1 MTSDKQKQN
10 CSRFVDPEKLSDL
23 RTKRE
28 IELMNGRPWTRE
40 LPPPP
45 VLPPFGPLEKIS
57 GRLESFSSERF
68 REYFDVDS
76 YRTNPLPNV
85 SAGQRG
91 AGAAVAIAAGSPG
104 VGAVMMM
111 EGDHTD
117 TAEYVQGSI
126 NGRPFSGW
134 VGQTRLQAG
143 DEVEMA
149 VEWQEDHYQ
158 VYAITLPEERII
170 SICPKCDMGRL
181 AHAWWRIKNMFILTA
196 IIMSMFL
203 GIYIIKSASEDNV
216 EQIGFWSL
224 YYGPLLVLLA
234 ISIICSGLIAFS
246 AYKAYAPTT
255 CKLAEEIFRVF
266 NMKNPAGI
274 NLKKKRKE
282 HIAWL
287 KTQGKWYPPDTEGR
301 PSCPSPKYPI
311 SRGKWYYY

>member
-1 MTSDKQKQN
+1 
-10 CSRFVDPEKLSDL
+10 
-23 RTKRE
+23 
-28 IELMNGRPWTRE
+28 
-40 LPPPP
+40 
-45 VLPPFGPLEKIS
+45 
-57 GRLESFSSERF
+57 
-68 REYFDVDS
+68 
-76 YRTNPLPNV
+76 
-85 SAGQRG
+85 
-91 AGAAVAIAAGSPG
+91 VAIAAGSPG

-126 NGRPFSGW
+126 NDRPFRGW
-134 VGQTRLQAG
+134 VGQTRLQTG

-181 AHAWWRIKNMFILTA
+181 AHAWWRIKNMFILVMILMTMY
-196 IIMSMFL
+196 ICICLVISSSQGNPGGESFWQRFNVFL
-203 GIYIIKSASEDNV
+203 FMGLGVSTLI
-216 EQIGFWSL
+216 
-224 YYGPLLVLLA
+224 
-234 ISIICSGLIAFS
+234 SGLIAFS

-255 CKLAEEIFRVF
+255 CKLAEEIFRIL
-266 NMKNPAGI
+266 NMENPAGI
-274 NLKKKRKE
+274 SLKKKRKE

-301 PSCPSPKYPI
+301 PACPSPKYPI

>member
-1 MTSDKQKQN
+1 
-10 CSRFVDPEKLSDL
+10 
-23 RTKRE
+23 
-28 IELMNGRPWTRE
+28 MNGRSWTRE

-45 VLPPFGPLEKIS
+45 VLPPYGPLEKIS
-57 GRLESFSSERF
+57 GWLESFSSERF

-76 YRTNPLPNV
+76 YRTNPLPEV
-85 SAGQRG
+85 SDGQRG

-126 NGRPFSGW
+126 NDRPFRGW

-181 AHAWWRIKNMFILTA
+181 AHAWWRIKNMFILVMILMTMY
-196 IIMSMFL
+196 ICICLVISSSQGNPGGESFWQRFNVFL
-203 GIYIIKSASEDNV
+203 FMGLGVSTLI
-216 EQIGFWSL
+216 
-224 YYGPLLVLLA
+224 
-234 ISIICSGLIAFS
+234 SGLIAFS

-255 CKLAEEIFRVF
+255 CKLAEEIFMLF
-266 NMKNPAGI
+266 GMKNVSGI
-274 NLKKKRKE
+274 NLNKVTKNKE
-282 HIAWL
+282 LEL
-287 KTQGKWYPPDTEGR
+287 KARGEWYEPDDQSRPP
-301 PSCPSPKYPI
+301 CPSRKFIY
-311 SRGKWYYY
+311 SDESWFYY

>member
-1 MTSDKQKQN
+1 MTNYTQKKTS
-10 CSRFVDPEKLSDL
+10 SRFIEPEKLSDL

-28 IELMNGRPWTRE
+28 IELMNGRSWTRE

-45 VLPPFGPLEKIS
+45 VLPPYGPLEKIS

-76 YRTNPLPNV
+76 YRTNPLPEV
-85 SAGQRG
+85 SDGQRG

-126 NGRPFSGW
+126 NGRPFRGW

-181 AHAWWRIKNMFILTA
+181 AHAWWRIKNMLILTVVL
-196 IIMSMFL
+196 MSMVIGVCVL
-203 GIYIIKSASEDNV
+203 ISDDGEGG
-216 EQIGFWSL
+216 GFWAENS
-224 YYGPLLVLLA
+224 GFLLMML
-234 ISIICSGLIAFS
+234 IICIPFTGLIAFS

-255 CKLAEEIFRVF
+255 CKLAEEIFKVL
-266 NMKNPAGI
+266 NMENPTGI

-287 KTQGKWYPPDTEGR
+287 KTQGKWYRPDTEGR
-301 PSCPSPKYPI
+301 PACPSPKYPI
-311 SRGKWYYY
+311 TRGKWYYY

>member
-1 MTSDKQKQN
+1 
-10 CSRFVDPEKLSDL
+10 
-23 RTKRE
+23 
-28 IELMNGRPWTRE
+28 
-40 LPPPP
+40 
-45 VLPPFGPLEKIS
+45 
-57 GRLESFSSERF
+57 
-68 REYFDVDS
+68 
-76 YRTNPLPNV
+76 
-85 SAGQRG
+85 
-91 AGAAVAIAAGSPG
+91 VAIAAGSPG

-126 NGRPFSGW
+126 NGRPFRGW

-158 VYAITLPEERII
+158 VYAITIPEERII

-234 ISIICSGLIAFS
+234 ISIVCTGLIAFS

-255 CKLAEEIFRVF
+255 CKLAEEIFMLF
-266 NMKNPAGI
+266 GMKNVSGI
-274 NLKKKRKE
+274 NLNKVTKNKE
-282 HIAWL
+282 LEL
-287 KTQGKWYPPDTEGR
+287 KARGEWYEPDDQSRPP
-301 PSCPSPKYPI
+301 CPSRKFIY
-311 SRGKWYYY
+311 SDESWFYY